1 MADRRR
7 IKDFVISHPGTDL
20 IMLVLAPLTSLWAQ
34 RAGFTVDSPHDL
46 LMGTSTVGAL
56 VLASGSFA
64 ATMVYGSTV
73 DFMVIAR
80 RRFHRELAR
89 NWRSILGWCFTAT
102 VAPLL
107 AMFAPSIAVPTALSC
122 IAMLGTKFVR
132 SLFWFQYTLTL
143 DVASASTPRL
153 HEMRPADDLAR
164 RRKG

>member
-1 MADRRR
+1 
-7 IKDFVISHPGTDL
+7 
-20 IMLVLAPLTSLWAQ
+20 
-34 RAGFTVDSPHDL
+34 
-46 LMGTSTVGAL
+46 
-56 VLASGSFA
+56 
-64 ATMVYGSTV
+64 MVYGSTV

-89 NWRSILGWCFTAT
+89 NWRSILGWCFTVT

>member
-1 MADRRR
+1 MAADRRR
-7 IKDFVISHPGTDL
+7 IKDFVISHPGADL
-20 IMLVLAPLTSLWAQ
+20 MVVSLALFASIGVQ
-34 RAGFTVDSPHDL
+34 RAGVTTDSPQDL
-46 LMGTSTVGAL
+46 LVGTSTAGAF

-73 DFMVIAR
+73 DFMVTAR

-102 VAPLL
+102 IAPLL
-107 AMFAPSIAVPTALSC
+107 AMLAPSIAVPTALSC

-143 DVASASTPRL
+143 DVASANTPRL
-153 HEMRPADDLAR
+153 RKMRPADDLAC
-164 RRKG
+164 